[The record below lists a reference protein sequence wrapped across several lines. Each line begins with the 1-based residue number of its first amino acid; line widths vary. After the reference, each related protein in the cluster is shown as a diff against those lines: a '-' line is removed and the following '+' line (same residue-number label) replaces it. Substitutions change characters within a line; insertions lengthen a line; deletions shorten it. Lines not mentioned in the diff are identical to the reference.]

1 MSSQPTTEKASKK
14 AVTEIHTKAGHPRT
28 MMAELRKMITDQEFK
43 VEIRHDVY
51 HIICET
57 KFDDEWVRTLWD
69 NCKKREATEGIPE
82 PVEPEK
88 KKK

>member
-14 AVTEIHTKAGHPRT
+14 AVTEMHTKACHPRT
-28 MMAELRKMITDQEFK
+28 LMAELRKIFGDQPFK

-51 HIICET
+51 HIICDT

-69 NCKKREATEGIPE
+69 NCRKREATEGIPE
-82 PVEPEK
+82 PVKLEEK
-88 KKK
+88 K